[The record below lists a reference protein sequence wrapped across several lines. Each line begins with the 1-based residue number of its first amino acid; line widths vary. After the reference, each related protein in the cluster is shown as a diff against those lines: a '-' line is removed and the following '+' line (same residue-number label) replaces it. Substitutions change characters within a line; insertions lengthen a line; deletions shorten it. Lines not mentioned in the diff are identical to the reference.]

1 MPTSVGSLAV
11 VVSTLPR
18 LGHALHQWHHEL
30 QHTQTTLQ
38 PVNLH
43 HSMTSELTPPMT
55 SELTPLY
62 DTVTLSTNYAFTL
75 TRPGL
80 PGCLMALAMVYPL
93 DALTVFLGCK
103 SCNLSTAYTNLDV
116 VDAELGKEITA
127 GRIINDPIKKE
138 DLSVHYSSVNDAV
151 TLLFQN
157 GQSGHGQFCM
167 DTCLPFG
174 LCSAPSLFNNY
185 ANALHW
191 IMASNYGAQLLHYL
205 DDFLLVGPPSKDT
218 CQEAMYRMLLVCDQ
232 LGIPVASEMLEG
244 PTTTLIFLGTWAYC
258 STYQYS
264 SLPPDKLVELTE
276 LTRSWLSNHKTTK
289 RELLSLIW

>member
-1 MPTSVGSLAV
+1 MQARQFACISTLAGQSAILPTSVGSLAV

-62 DTVTLSTNYAFTL
+62 DTACNFEH
-75 TRPGL
+75 
-80 PGCLMALAMVYPL
+80 
-93 DALTVFLGCK
+93 K
-103 SCNLSTAYTNLDV
+103 SCLHPDKASVTWLLD
-116 VDAELGKEITA
+116 GI
-127 GRIINDPIKKE
+127 GN
-138 DLSVHYSSVNDAV
+138 
-151 TLLFQN
+151 
-157 GQSGHGQFCM
+157 
-167 DTCLPFG
+167 
-174 LCSAPSLFNNY
+174 APSLFNNY

-218 CQEAMYRMLLVCDQ
+218 CQETMYRMLLVSDQ

-276 LTRSWLSNHKTTK
+276 LTSLKPYKSPTILRVVHWATLVAWDYTLVQPPNHDQHLGLGHRPTQW
-289 RELLSLIW
+289 SL